1 MINRNL
7 RSACS
12 ITIDEKSIGLL
23 GSLLI
28 KSQALFERK
37 IKMFFG
43 KNKHNKRATVNR
55 RLKNR
60 RGGVLF
66 GLKLRS

>member
-1 MINRNL
+1 MGYMGK
-7 RSACS
+7 RSKKQYYAL
-12 ITIDEKSIGLL
+12 TE
-23 GSLLI
+23 SLLI

-43 KNKHNKRATVNR
+43 KNKHNKRATVNS

-66 GLKLRS
+66 GLRLRS